1 MTQSRGWA
9 RDLLAKQTQL
19 NQNKVF
25 FSRQNSTAITTSRT
39 TWDASA
45 LLPATCHQCF
55 T

>member
-25 FSRQNSTAITTSRT
+25 FFPAKIAQSSRHHVQLGT
-39 TWDASA
+39 
-45 LLPATCHQCF
+45 HQHY
-55 T
+55 